1 MSRGRRPKTL
11 AIANWTRGPGTQPF
25 SMSRTV
31 SRLTPARIA
40 RSSRPS
46 PSLIRRPF
54 NFMLGRRRVPRWRIS
69 VGTRRN
75 LGRLAGYLSSPA
87 TNPPA
92 ASHHVVMAD
101 NLELAARIRA
111 ARNYARIKQKDM
123 AKKLSVSIETY
134 GRIEA
139 GTRPASD
146 EELAI
151 ISEACTPEVPPW
163 FIRQGWLGGITNPET
178 MAGIFRR
185 QGDEN
190 RVPSTMEAPSCVTHR
205 TLRRCRRSTRRA
217 TVEVLTK
224 GAALGRSAGRSCDRT
239 AHASRSLLRE
249 PRLRLGL
256 SRVRAPG
263 NERRPPAC
271 FSRGP

>member
-1 MSRGRRPKTL
+1 
-11 AIANWTRGPGTQPF
+11 
-25 SMSRTV
+25 
-31 SRLTPARIA
+31 
-40 RSSRPS
+40 
-46 PSLIRRPF
+46 
-54 NFMLGRRRVPRWRIS
+54 
-69 VGTRRN
+69 
-75 LGRLAGYLSSPA
+75 
-87 TNPPA
+87 
-92 ASHHVVMAD
+92 MAD

-190 RVPSTMEAPSCVTHR
+190 RVPSTMEARNAEGESLGIVDLKLLAAEERIYDRAGWGVRRWALGCNRHASR
-205 TLRRCRRSTRRA
+205 TSRI
-217 TVEVLTK
+217 
-224 GAALGRSAGRSCDRT
+224 ALGRLYQQSRRSVT
-239 AHASRSLLRE
+239 
-249 PRLRLGL
+249 
-256 SRVRAPG
+256 
-263 NERRPPAC
+263 RPSVPAA
-271 FSRGP
+271 